1 MAIVIQ
7 AHHPVTDQ
15 EARWCV
21 SVAENYLRQSDL
33 ASFLWDELQ
42 RVPETLTINV
52 HHTGSKALSNS
63 WAPPANGVLNSA
75 GSITWNVNRTLTA
88 TEVVGDEPGLT
99 TWQKFLAAFT
109 PDKQALMSPAIL
121 LMHEM
126 GHAYQF
132 LSDQVVQE
140 EGNSFRDRLEL
151 ASKRAEVE
159 DYGPLLELEN
169 INVNAIE
176 NTVANE
182 LTAKGSPEG
191 IRWSYLKAEANA

>member
-33 ASFLWDELQ
+33 ASFLWNELQ
-42 RVPETLTINV
+42 RVPETLTIHV
-52 HHTGSKALSNS
+52 HHAGSKVIGNT
-63 WAPPANGVLNSA
+63 WAPPAVGAVNSA
-75 GSITWNVNRTLTA
+75 GNITWNVNRTLTA

-140 EGNSFRDRLEL
+140 QGNSFQNRLNQAL
-151 ASKRAEVE
+151 AGNKTV
-159 DYGPLLELEN
+159 LLDLEN

-182 LTAKGSPEG
+182 LSAKGSPEG
-191 IRWSYLKAEANA
+191 IRWDYLKAKANA